1 MIPFALRVKGYKGL
15 MNAYFLLTKIV
26 TLPKPS
32 LFTGPGS
39 SVQLCETI
47 GQMGIERV
55 LIVTDKVL
63 LNLGLLDKMKV
74 ALTSQG
80 VAYEIYDGILPDP
93 TNIQVDA
100 GYDLLKQTGCTAV
113 LAVGGGSA
121 IDAAKVIAARGTN
134 NKTVDQLTGIL
145 KVWTPPLPLFA
156 IPTTAGTGSECTA
169 AAVISH
175 PETGYKQIIADP
187 KLVPVMAALDGALM
201 TGLPKSVTAATGLDA
216 LTHAV
221 EAYISAWACTE
232 TDNYAT
238 AAVRLVMENLPKVM
252 ANGQDLEARQNMAQA
267 AYFGGAAFVR
277 AGVGYVHTISH
288 SFGKHYHT
296 PHGLGNAVALPKVLE
311 FYQDTCEKRLAE
323 LALISQI
330 GDASM
335 SDAELAQ
342 RFIDRIKQMLV
353 EFDIPARLDSFK
365 KADIP
370 VIAKEALD
378 EAHFNCAVPKYMT
391 KRQCKEILES
401 LAV

>member
-1 MIPFALRVKGYKGL
+1 MIPFSLRVKGYKGL

-39 SVQLCETI
+39 STQLCDTI

-63 LNLGLLDKMKV
+63 LGLGLLDKMKA
-74 ALTSQG
+74 ALTAQG

-93 TNIQVDA
+93 TNEQVDA
-100 GYDLLKQTGCTAV
+100 GYEILKNTGCTAV
-113 LAVGGGSA
+113 LAVGGGSS

-134 NKTVDQLTGIL
+134 AKTVAQLTGIL
-145 KVWTPPLPLFA
+145 KVWRPPLPLFA
-156 IPTTAGTGSECTA
+156 VPTTAGTGSECTA

-201 TGLPKSVTAATGLDA
+201 TGLPRSVTAATGIDA

-232 TDNYAT
+232 TDNYAI
-238 AAVRLVMENLPKVM
+238 AAVRLIMENLPKVM
-252 ANGQDLEARQNMAQA
+252 ADGSDLVARQNMAQA

-296 PHGLGNAVALPKVLE
+296 PHGLANAIALPKVLE
-311 FYQDTCEKRLAE
+311 FYQDTCGKRLAE
-323 LALISQI
+323 LAVVSRL
-330 GDASM
+330 GDATM
-335 SDAELAQ
+335 GEQELAQ
-342 RFIDRIKQMLV
+342 IFIDHIKGMLV
-353 EFDIPARLDSFK
+353 EFGIPERLEDFK
-365 KADIP
+365 RADIP
-370 VIAKEALD
+370 VVAKEALD

-391 KRQCKEILES
+391 DDQCKEILDAI
-401 LAV
+401 AV